1 MIGGQKKCIGLIFGG
16 NSNEHEVSISS
27 AKTVYQAFNSEIN
40 KERYKVKTFYINK
53 YGDWL
58 DSHLSEKILIGGI
71 NKNKTNKQEIFNQK
85 KINFLEGIEFQN
97 VDVWFPLLHGFNGE
111 DGSIHGLLRFTKKP
125 LVGCGI
131 FGSALAMDKILMKT
145 IFSNFKLPQVDYL
158 VFQNVDLDDKEVKN
172 KIINEILKKLNFPVF
187 VKPSNSGSSLGISKV
202 KNESE
207 ILQALEKARGID
219 PRILVEEG
227 LEVRE
232 IECGIIGKSKL
243 LTSEIGE
250 VKYESDWYDYD
261 SKYNSNNKIIIPAE
275 IDSKIT
281 KQIKEIAIQS
291 CRALNIFGFARVD
304 FFLEKFSNKDPRMS
318 VPNKE
323 LKNLS
328 VGIVSTKFLT
338 DLAIARSFV
347 STGRSFVTGC
357 GVKDKLISLNAL
369 DLRGIAIINAFRF
382 IYTLSCIIIHHIIIS
397 IKVFQYPKGNATW
410 IFRSTSK
417 NIECNAIFFWP
428 SMTRKVTFC

>member
-1 MIGGQKKCIGLIFGG
+1 MIGGKKKCIGLIFGG
-16 NSNEHEVSISS
+16 HSNEHEVSISS
-27 AKTVYQAFNSEIN
+27 AKTVFQAFNAQIN
-40 KERYKVKTFYINK
+40 KERFTVKAFYINK

-58 DSHLSEKILIGGI
+58 DSDFSEKILVGEIENNRTKKKRI
-71 NKNKTNKQEIFNQK
+71 LNQE

-131 FGSALAMDKILMKT
+131 LGSALGMDKILMKK
-145 IFSNFKLPQVDYL
+145 IFSNLKLPQVNYL
-158 VFQNVDLDDKEVKN
+158 VFQNEDLDDEEVKN
-172 KIINEILKKLNFPVF
+172 KLINEIFKKLNFPVF

-202 KNESE
+202 INKSE
-207 ILQALEKARGID
+207 ILQALKKAQEID
-219 PRILVEEG
+219 PRILIEEG

-261 SKYNSNNKIIIPAE
+261 SKYYSNNQITIPAQ

-281 KQIKEIAIQS
+281 KEIKEIAIQS

-304 FFLEKFSNKDPRMS
+304 FFLEKSSNK
-318 VPNKE
+318 
-323 LKNLS
+323 
-328 VGIVSTKFLT
+328 IFLNEINT
-338 DLAIARSFV
+338 IPGFTQNSMFPMLWKASGLNIEQLVA
-347 STGRSFVTGC
+347 
-357 GVKDKLISLNAL
+357 KLI
-369 DLRGIAIINAFRF
+369 D
-382 IYTLSCIIIHHIIIS
+382 IS
-397 IKVFQYPKGNATW
+397 QE
-410 IFRSTSK
+410 S
-417 NIECNAIFFWP
+417 
-428 SMTRKVTFC
+428 

>member
-1 MIGGQKKCIGLIFGG
+1 MIGGKKKCIGLIFGG

-27 AKTVYQAFNSEIN
+27 AKTVFQAFNSEIS
-40 KERYKVKTFYINK
+40 KERYTVKTFYINK

-71 NKNKTNKQEIFNQK
+71 KNNKTNKQEIFNQK
-85 KINFLEGIEFQN
+85 KINFLDGIEFQN

-131 FGSALAMDKILMKT
+131 IGSALGMDKILMKT
-145 IFSNFKLPQVDYL
+145 IFSNLKLPQVNYL
-158 VFQNVDLDDKEVKN
+158 VFQNEDLNNKEVKN
-172 KIINEILKKLNFPVF
+172 KFINEILKKLNFPVF

-202 KNESE
+202 INESE
-207 ILQALEKARGID
+207 ILEALEKAFEID

-232 IECGIIGKSKL
+232 IECGIIGNKKL

-250 VKYESDWYDYD
+250 VKYESDWYDYE
-261 SKYNSNNKIIIPAE
+261 SKYNLNNKITIPAE
-275 IDSKIT
+275 IDSRIT

-304 FFLEKFSNKDPRMS
+304 FFLEKSSNTILLNEINTIP
-318 VPNKE
+318 
-323 LKNLS
+323 
-328 VGIVSTKFLT
+328 GFTKKSMFPMLWKASGLNI
-338 DLAIARSFV
+338 DQLVARLV
-347 STGRSFVTGC
+347 
-357 GVKDKLISLNAL
+357 DISL
-369 DLRGIAIINAFRF
+369 DL
-382 IYTLSCIIIHHIIIS
+382 
-397 IKVFQYPKGNATW
+397 
-410 IFRSTSK
+410 
-417 NIECNAIFFWP
+417 
-428 SMTRKVTFC
+428 